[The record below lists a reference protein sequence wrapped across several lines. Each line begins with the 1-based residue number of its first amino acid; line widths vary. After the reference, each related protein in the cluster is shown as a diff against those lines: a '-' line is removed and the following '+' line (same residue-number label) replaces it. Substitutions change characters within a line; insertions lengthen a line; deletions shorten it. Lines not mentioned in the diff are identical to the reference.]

1 MIQFLVDLIGHTGMD
16 NSNVKFMIYHCDKDI
31 SYHQVECHRFKDSL
45 VTI

>member
-16 NSNVKFMIYHCDKDI
+16 VKFMIYHCDKDI

-45 VTI
+45 VIM